1 MSYSFH
7 PEAEIEFREAIEYYE
22 SREEGL
28 GFDFVHE
35 VYSAIGRAAEH
46 PRAWPILDG
55 DMRRCQTRRF
65 PYGVLYSQEK
75 NGIYVL
81 AVMHLHRHPDYWKHR
96 S

>member
-1 MSYSFH
+1 MTYAFH
-7 PEAEIEFREAIEYYE
+7 PAAEIEFREAIEYYE

-28 GFDFVHE
+28 GFDFAHE

-46 PRAWPILDG
+46 PRAWPVLDR
-55 DMRRCQTRRF
+55 DIRRCQTRRF

-81 AVMHLHRHPDYWKHR
+81 AVMHLHRQPDYWKHR

>member
-1 MSYSFH
+1 MTYSFH

-22 SREEGL
+22 SREDGL
-28 GFDFVHE
+28 GFDFAYE

-46 PRAWPILDG
+46 PSAWPILDG
-55 DMRRCQTRRF
+55 EMRRCQTRRF

-81 AVMHLHRHPDYWKHR
+81 AVMYLHRHPDYWKHR

>member
-28 GFDFVHE
+28 GFDFAHE

-46 PRAWPILDG
+46 PRAWPMLDG
-55 DMRRCQTRRF
+55 DIRRCQTRRF

-75 NGIYVL
+75 NSIYVL
-81 AVMHLHRHPDYWKHR
+81 AVMHLHRQPDYWKHR